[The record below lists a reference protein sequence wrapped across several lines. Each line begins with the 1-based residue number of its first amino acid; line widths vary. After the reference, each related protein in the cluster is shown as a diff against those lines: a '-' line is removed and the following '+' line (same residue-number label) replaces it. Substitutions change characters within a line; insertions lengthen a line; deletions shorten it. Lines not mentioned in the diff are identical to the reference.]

1 MQIELTKQEVEKI
14 LLDYANKVIEGYC
27 FNAVVSGS
35 YRELPDTVKLVKVE
49 TKDEH
54 KIS

>member
-1 MQIELTKQEVEKI
+1 MQIELTRQEVEKI
-14 LLDYANKVIEGYC
+14 LLDYANKVFQGYW
-27 FNAVVSGS
+27 FDSVVSGS
-35 YRELPDTVKLVKVE
+35 YRELPDTVKIVKLE